1 MHGAIAAGRGAQ
13 VRTPRDQ
20 HRLKRLLAKDSVL
33 GPVQS
38 CFAMGSQCLE
48 IFVHQARYV
57 KKNYQNKLEIF
68 LLIDQLS
75 LGELEQT

>member
-1 MHGAIAAGRGAQ
+1 
-13 VRTPRDQ
+13 
-20 HRLKRLLAKDSVL
+20 
-33 GPVQS
+33 
-38 CFAMGSQCLE
+38 MGSQCLE

-75 LGELEQT
+75 LGSLNKPDHSV